1 MEPADGRK
9 GATWGHGTRAVH
21 AGVPSPE
28 RGAPL
33 LPGPVL
39 AAPFHLSGEGAPE
52 GYARYAN
59 PTWSGL
65 EAAIGELEGGEALVF
80 ASGMAALT
88 AVAIT
93 LVAPGGVLVAPADGY
108 PGIRGLATDRLA
120 PLGAEVRLV
129 PSDTGAICE
138 AARGASVVWVETPA
152 NPRLDVVDLEAV
164 AAAARAAGAV
174 VVVDNSLATP
184 LGQTPLAL
192 GADISVAAA
201 TKSLAGHSDLLLGYA
216 ACRDAGHLGAL
227 RAWRDQT
234 GAIAGPFEA
243 WLAHRSLATLDLRL
257 ARQSETALALAD
269 LLDGRDDVSE
279 VCHPSRDPVA
289 GRQMR
294 RFGPLVS
301 FDVGTRDR
309 AERFLAAC
317 ELVTEATSFGGVHT
331 TAERRGRWGTDAVGE
346 GFIRFSAGCEDG
358 EDLLADV
365 SRALDATR

>member
-1 MEPADGRK
+1 M
-9 GATWGHGTRAVH
+9 
-21 AGVPSPE
+21 
-28 RGAPL
+28 

-39 AAPFHLSGEGAPE
+39 AAPFHLSGEGVPE
-52 GYARYAN
+52 GYGRYGN
-59 PTWSGL
+59 PTWSVL
-65 EAAIGELEGGEALVF
+65 EAAIGELEGADTLVF

-88 AVAIT
+88 AVGLT
-93 LVAPGGVLVAPADGY
+93 LVAPDGVLVAPADGY

-129 PSDTGAICE
+129 ASDTRAVCD
-138 AARGASVVWVETPA
+138 AAAGASVVWVETPS
-152 NPRLDVVDLEAV
+152 NPRLDVVDIAAV
-164 AAAARAAGAV
+164 ASAAHGAGALL
-174 VVVDNSLATP
+174 VVDNSLATP

-192 GADISVAAA
+192 GADVCVAAA

-216 ACRDAGHLGAL
+216 SCREREHLDAL

-234 GAIAGPFEA
+234 GGIAGPFEA

-257 ARQSETALALAD
+257 GRQSETALALME
-269 LLDGRDDVSE
+269 LLDGRDDVTE

-289 GRQMR
+289 RRQMR

-301 FDVGTRDR
+301 FDVGTRER

-346 GFIRFSAGCEDG
+346 GFIRFSAGCEDT
-358 EDLLADV
+358 EDLLVDV
-365 SRALDATR
+365 ARALDATV